1 MTIGPTI
8 AGGLKLVP
16 EEDEDWLILLE
27 IANDGDSDLS
37 QRLATLMDED
47 SMWEDI
53 VVPELEQEFSKQRLD
68 VMVEVVKAKGEEA
81 EAIHIDKE
89 SAETWYGALNQAR
102 LAIES
107 KYTFGPREL
116 NSPGEIEDP
125 EARSAYFRND
135 FYCTIQSLLLRYV
148 MDD

>member
-53 VVPELEQEFSKQRLD
+53 VVPE
-68 VMVEVVKAKGEEA
+68 
-81 EAIHIDKE
+81 
-89 SAETWYGALNQAR
+89 
-102 LAIES
+102 
-107 KYTFGPREL
+107 
-116 NSPGEIEDP
+116 
-125 EARSAYFRND
+125 
-135 FYCTIQSLLLRYV
+135 
-148 MDD
+148 